1 MICSPAIVRFE
12 VTAAS
17 KLTISPVLWSMT
29 RPGCV
34 LDEFVEPSVRSI
46 VSVVPPA
53 SKLNDAAAVTVT
65 SDPAVAWIVRFW
77 GLKRH
82 VAECDVAGAGDC
94 GIQALRRSVLDY
106 RPGADVLPKVRSRV
120 KPAAVR
126 VALPLRSNSF
136 VADEY
141 VACKL
146 VAVKSRP
153 ASVKLVGPGSRDG
166 RAAELYARARQSD
179 VIAATDG
186 ESEPRKV
193 RE

>member
-1 MICSPAIVRFE
+1 M
-12 VTAAS
+12 
-17 KLTISPVLWSMT
+17 
-29 RPGCV
+29 

-53 SKLNDAAAVTVT
+53 SKLNVAAPVTVT

-77 GLKRH
+77 GL
-82 VAECDVAGAGDC
+82 
-94 GIQALRRSVLDY
+94 SVTPPSVMLLVLVTAASRLSSAPFSIT
-106 RPGADVLPKVRSRV
+106 RPGADGLPKVRSRV

-141 VACKL
+141 VTCKL

-153 ASVKLVGPGSRDG
+153 ASVKLVGPGSVTERPLSATPVLD
-166 RAAELYARARQSD
+166 RA
-179 VIAATDG
+179 T
-186 ESEPRKV
+186 
-193 RE
+193 